1 MLKNKIKIIALITL
15 MIISLLI
22 PVVKAENEV
31 EATTTDQVNPISE
44 NGNQETIT
52 IKDGDEYLFQENV
65 TIDYPVDGNLFIFAN
80 NVTINSQIGGDAFI
94 VANSINIE
102 ENGYI
107 LSNLF
112 ACSNNI
118 NVKGSVYNIYSV
130 GDTLTIDGFIYR
142 DIKTVCN
149 SLNIN
154 GMIGRNAFVNCS
166 NINFKEKPNT
176 EETPSITSYGSIQG
190 DLNYLSD
197 EEKNIPK
204 GAVSGET
211 HFTSLKNS
219 NNNLNLSDYIY
230 SLGAVLVSAVIL
242 WLISLWIAP
251 KISHSPLAPMKLKKA
266 LQIIGFGI
274 LVPLVLTLLSIIILF
289 IPIITQ
295 FTILLFCVLAALFFV
310 STFVTIININ
320 DMICNQ
326 LKISQNLHKLG
337 FLIITAFI
345 FWLLTFIPYIGTG
358 ISILAIIWGIGSLS
372 YSIFM
377 KEKFDD
383 NIIVNNP
390 KEKEVEAKKE
400 NEVNETTNVKKEDKS
415 NKTANKE
422 KEQKNT
428 DKSNKS
434 KKEEK

>member
-1 MLKNKIKIIALITL
+1 MLKNKIKIISLIVL
-15 MIISLLI
+15 LIISLFSPI
-22 PVVKAENEV
+22 VNAENETN
-31 EATTTDQVNPISE
+31 ADQAVPISE
-44 NGNQETIT
+44 NQETIT

-149 SLNIN
+149 SLTIN

-176 EETPSITSYGSIQG
+176 EETPSITSYGTIQG

-197 EEKNIPK
+197 EEKNIPE
-204 GAVSGET
+204 GAVAGET
-211 HFTSLKNS
+211 HFTSLKN
-219 NNNLNLSDYIY
+219 NNNNVNLSDYIY

-295 FTILLFCVLAALFFV
+295 FTILLFCVLAVLFFV

-320 DMICNQ
+320 DMVCNQ

-337 FLIITAFI
+337 FLIITALI
-345 FWLLTFIPYIGTG
+345 FWLLTFIPYVGTG
-358 ISILAIIWGIGSLS
+358 ISLLAIIWGIGSLS

-377 KEKFDD
+377 KEKSDD

-400 NEVNETTNVKKEDKS
+400 NEVNDTTKVKKEDKS